1 MKQTVLKYIQEN
13 NLINYGDTVICG
25 LSGGADSCAMVSI
38 LNSLK
43 TELGINL
50 ICAHL
55 NHMLRGEEAERDM
68 EFAENFCKKLSIPF
82 YSRSVDIKKMAEE
95 KGVSLEDAG
104 RVARY
109 EFFDDILKKT
119 GAQKIATAHN
129 KNDNTET
136 LLMHIIRGCGVGG
149 LRAIPPKRDNIIRPL
164 LNVSREEIEEYCK
177 NMGISYV
184 TDSSNLSACYTR
196 NKLRLEILPKIREI
210 NPSFDDAASRLI
222 LSSREETKVIEEL
235 LSHFDI
241 KKTDDAVTV
250 DLRQKTHIDLCVI
263 PQLIIK
269 AVKLYNPGVEI
280 SAKNIN
286 ILKECILN
294 DKQTRVDIGEGC
306 SVSLVYGKLV
316 VYNPKAP
323 GEFSFELTP
332 HSPLNIN
339 GKEIYI
345 SNKKEYEFIPWDGK
359 STVKI
364 RNRRNGDKLKIRNMT
379 KKVQDIFVNLK
390 IERFKRDKLL
400 VITYDDKPVW
410 VEKAGRDDS
419 LLEIN
424 SHFYIIIKPEE
435 H

>member
-25 LSGGADSCAMVSI
+25 LSGGADSCAMVSV

-43 TELGINL
+43 NELGINL
-50 ICAHL
+50 ICVHL
-55 NHMLRGEEAERDM
+55 NHMLRGEEAQRDM
-68 EFAENFCKKLSIPF
+68 DFAENFCKKLGIPF

-104 RVARY
+104 RMARY
-109 EFFDDILKKT
+109 EFFEDILKKT

-136 LLMHIIRGCGVGG
+136 LLMHIIRGCGIGG
-149 LRAIPPKRDNIIRPL
+149 LCAIPPKRDNIIRPL
-164 LNVSREEIEEYCK
+164 LNVSRDEIEEYCK
-177 NMGISYV
+177 TMGISYV

-210 NPSFDDAASRLI
+210 NPSFDDAATRLIASAQEEAKVTAEI
-222 LSSREETKVIEEL
+222 LSS
-235 LSHFDI
+235 FDI
-241 KKTDDAVTV
+241 AKSGDAVTV
-250 DLRQKTHIDLCVI
+250 DLKDISPTQKSVI

-269 AVKLYNPGVEI
+269 AVKTFNAQTEI

-286 ILKECILN
+286 ILKECILEK
-294 DKQTRVDIGEGC
+294 KQTRVDIAKGC
-306 SVSLVYGKLV
+306 SVSLMYGKLV
-316 VYNPKAP
+316 VFNPESKN
-323 GEFSFELTP
+323 EFCFELTP
-332 HSPLNIN
+332 LSPLKIN

-345 SNKKEYEFIPWDGK
+345 SNKKEYEYIPWDGK
-359 STVKI
+359 SRVLI
-364 RNRRNGDKLKIRNMT
+364 RNRRNGDKLKVRNMT

-390 IERFKRDKLL
+390 IERFKRDNLL
-400 VITYDDKPVW
+400 VITYDDTPVW

-419 LLEIN
+419 LLQIN
-424 SHFYIIIKPEE
+424 SDFYIIIKPEE
-435 H
+435 N

>member
-25 LSGGADSCAMVSI
+25 LSGGADSCAMVSV

-43 TELGINL
+43 KELGINL

-55 NHMLRGEEAERDM
+55 NHMLRGEEAENDM
-68 EFAENFCKKLSIPF
+68 KFAENFSLSLNIPF
-82 YSRSVDIKKMAEE
+82 YSRAVDVKKLAEE

-104 RVARY
+104 RIARY
-109 EFFDDILKKT
+109 EFFEDLLKKT

-136 LLMHIIRGCGVGG
+136 LLMHIIRGCGING
-149 LRAIPPKRDNIIRPL
+149 LCAIPPKRDNIIRPL
-164 LNVSREEIEEYCK
+164 LCVSREEIEEYCK
-177 NMGISYV
+177 NNNISYV

-222 LSSREETKVIEEL
+222 ASAREETKLSEEIL
-235 LSHFDI
+235 TSFEI
-241 KKTDDAVTV
+241 IKTDDSVTV
-250 DLRQKTHIDLCVI
+250 DLKGITPDIYGII
-263 PQLIIK
+263 PRLILK
-269 AVKLYNPGVEI
+269 AVKTFSTHTEI

-286 ILKECILN
+286 ILKECILKN
-294 DKQTRVDIGEGC
+294 RQTRVDVSDGC
-306 SVSLVYGKLV
+306 SVSLMYGKLV
-316 VYNPKAP
+316 VYNPQKNR
-323 GEFSFELTP
+323 EFSYELTP
-332 HSPLNIN
+332 ETTLNIN
-339 GKEIYI
+339 GKIIYI
-345 SNKKEYEFIPWDGK
+345 SSEKEYEFIPWDGK
-359 STVKI
+359 SRVLI

-379 KKVQDIFVNLK
+379 KKIQDIFVNLK

-410 VEKAGRDDS
+410 VEKAGLDDS
-419 LLEIN
+419 LKEIN

-435 H
+435 N